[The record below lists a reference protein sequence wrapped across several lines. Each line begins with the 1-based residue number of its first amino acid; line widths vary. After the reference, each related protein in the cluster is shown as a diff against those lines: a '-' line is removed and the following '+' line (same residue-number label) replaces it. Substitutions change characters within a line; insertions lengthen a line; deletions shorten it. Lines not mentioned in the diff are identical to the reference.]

1 MNIRMGIT
9 TGYSTVGNFDASQ
22 RLDYTALGSPVNLA
36 AGLQGLVPS
45 NEAVVADATKRILVE
60 QVEFEDFDEITP
72 KGFSRPGKL
81 YLVRDFIP
89 NEHRDR
95 RQRFS
100 LGGKH
105 AEINVFDTTN
115 IRAVIKG
122 LQQVEKEIE
131 SRVEDPTTL

>member
-1 MNIRMGIT
+1 MGVT
-9 TGYSTVGNFDASQ
+9 TGYSTVRNFSPNQ
-22 RLDYTALGSPVNLA
+22 QLDYTALGSLVNFA
-36 AGLQGLVPS
+36 AGLQGLAPS

-72 KGFSRPGKL
+72 KGFSRPVKL

-95 RQRFS
+95 RQRSS
-100 LGGKH
+100 LGGKN